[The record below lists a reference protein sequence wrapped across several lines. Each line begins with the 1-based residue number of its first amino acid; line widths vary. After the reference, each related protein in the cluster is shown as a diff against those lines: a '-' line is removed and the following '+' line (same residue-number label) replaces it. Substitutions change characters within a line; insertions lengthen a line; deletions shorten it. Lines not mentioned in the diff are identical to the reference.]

1 MGDNGRDRE
10 NPRRRF
16 RERGTA
22 TNVAT
27 AHARRRWLVKSA
39 PASDPLAGTPYPP
52 VIRRLLLNRGI
63 ATPEEAAAF
72 LEHRQPPDHDPF
84 LLPGMATAVERLLLA
99 ARRGETV
106 GVFGDFDVDGVTATA
121 VLTHALRSLGARVIP
136 YLPHRF
142 TEGYGL
148 NTDALTALHADGA
161 SVVVT
166 ADCGISSVDEIAHG
180 SALGLDVII
189 LDHHAVPAVLPAAYA
204 AVNPKLAGSAYPH
217 ADLAGVG
224 VAFKAV
230 QALFKALGREA
241 DAAQY
246 LDLAAIGTVAD
257 MVPLLGENRWL
268 VAEGLRALRRTARPG
283 LLALVAAAGLR
294 PERLDAESIAYG
306 LAPRLNAA
314 GRLEHAQL
322 AFDLLLTEDPD
333 RAEALARR
341 LDELNRER
349 QRRTQEAVEL
359 CDALLAEEPEDAPLA
374 MVGHDSISAGIVGL
388 VASRLA
394 ERLYRPAVVY
404 EQGRETSRGSCR
416 SIPEFDVVAA
426 LRACSDLLVR
436 YGGHRQAAGF
446 TVATRHLP
454 ELKRRLMEIA
464 RRELAD
470 VELAPAVEID
480 VELPL
485 HGLRGTELRWLH
497 RFGPCG
503 TGNPEPS
510 FMSEGVLVHEAAA
523 VGNDGR
529 HLRLT
534 FRAGNVV
541 WRAVAFGFGEEAVAP
556 GDLLDIVYHVVP
568 DRRGHGL
575 ELRIV
580 DLRRSR
586 LAG

>member
-1 MGDNGRDRE
+1 M
-10 NPRRRF
+10 
-16 RERGTA
+16 
-22 TNVAT
+22 V
-27 AHARRRWLVKSA
+27 
-39 PASDPLAGTPYPP
+39 
-52 VIRRLLLNRGI
+52 RRLLLNRGI
-63 ATPEEAAAF
+63 TTPEEAAAF
-72 LEHRQPPDHDPF
+72 LERRSPVDHDPF
-84 LLPGMATAVERLLLA
+84 LLPGMAVAVERLLAA

-121 VLTHALRSLGARVIP
+121 ILTHALRSLGARVIP

-148 NTDALTALHADGA
+148 NVDALTTLHADGA

-180 SALGLDVII
+180 SALGLDVIV

-224 VAFKAV
+224 VAFKTV
-230 QALFKALGREA
+230 QALFKAVGREA
-241 DAAQY
+241 DAARY

-268 VAEGLRALRRTARPG
+268 VAEGLQALRRTERPG
-283 LLALVAAAGLR
+283 LRALVEAAGLR
-294 PERLDAESIAYG
+294 AERLEADSIAYG

-322 AFDLLLTEDPD
+322 AFDLLVTEDPEH
-333 RAEALARR
+333 AEALARR

-349 QRRTQEAVEL
+349 QRQTQEAVEL
-359 CDALLAEEPEDAPLA
+359 CNALLAEEPDGTPVL
-374 MVGHDSISAGIVGL
+374 MVGHPSLSAGIVGL

-394 ERLYRPAVVY
+394 ERFHRPAVVY
-404 EQGRETSRGSCR
+404 EQGPETSRGSCR
-416 SIPEFDVVAA
+416 SIPKFDVAAA

-436 YGGHRQAAGF
+436 HGGHRQAAGF
-446 TVATRHLP
+446 TVANRDLP
-454 ELKRRLMEIA
+454 ELKRRLTEIA
-464 RRELAD
+464 RQELAD
-470 VELAPAVEID
+470 VELTPAVEID

-485 HGLRGTELRWLH
+485 HGLRGTELRWLQ
-497 RFGPCG
+497 RFAPCG

-510 FMSEGVLVHEAAA
+510 FLSEGVVVQEAAV
-523 VGNDGR
+523 VGNGGR
-529 HLRLT
+529 HLRLA

-541 WRAVAFGFGEEAVAP
+541 WRAIAFGFGEEDVAP
-556 GDLLDIVYHVVP
+556 GDLLDIVYHVAA

-575 ELRIV
+575 ELRIQ
-580 DLRRSR
+580 DLRRSH